1 MRTWP
6 GLAAIGAGL
15 IHLGSAAGT
24 TTPPVLIPLVLIGV
38 AELLWGILALSRPVP
53 PAAKGAAV
61 AVGGILL
68 LTLVAL
74 LLPPSAAR
82 HGGQV
87 DLGVPA
93 AAFGGAGALDLVVA
107 VLLAVHLGGSG
118 RPTGESRP
126 ARFLIAAAGAAAV
139 VAVVTTQS
147 LAATSVG
154 GTMQMQ

>member
-24 TTPPVLIPLVLIGV
+24 APAILVPLALLGVL
-38 AELLWGILALSRPVP
+38 ELLWGVAALARTPVPAPVPAAIGIGLAL
-53 PAAKGAAV
+53 V
-61 AVGGILL
+61 AGV
-68 LTLVAL
+68 VAL

-82 HGGQV
+82 HGAMV
-87 DLGVPA
+87 DLGVPPS
-93 AAFGGAGALDLVVA
+93 AFLGAGALDLVVG
-107 VLLAVHLGGSG
+107 LLVGVQLLRAG
-118 RPTGESRP
+118 RIRAESRP
-126 ARFLIAAAGAAAV
+126 VRFLLEAAAAAAV

-154 GTMQMQ
+154 GTMQMH

>member
-24 TTPPVLIPLVLIGV
+24 SPAVLVPLALLG
-38 AELLWGILALSRPVP
+38 ALELLWGVAALARTPVPAPVPAAVGIGLALV
-53 PAAKGAAV
+53 
-61 AVGGILL
+61 VGV
-68 LTLVAL
+68 VAL

-82 HGGQV
+82 HGSMV
-87 DLGVPA
+87 DLGVPPS
-93 AAFGGAGALDLVVA
+93 AFLGAGLLDLATGMLVA
-107 VLLAVHLGGSG
+107 LQLLRAG
-118 RPTGESRP
+118 RTPGESRP
-126 ARFLIAAAGAAAV
+126 VRFLLGAAAAAAV

-154 GTMQMQ
+154 GTMQMH